1 MKTKTVTAVLFSLA
15 AALMSAATAHADGHI
30 RIGINSQQ
38 YGPHVAS
45 ARASITA
52 RQVSPGLSTTPAPAS
67 SHSQRRQQ
75 VSASK
80 TIGGATTEPLPSY
93 PSLTANSPFLKN
105 PEPLGPSSFWYG
117 AGGYAC
123 IYSAG
128 SSPLCYRVVRGAAPA
143 RQVISPQAVATSV
156 ARRLTLAPGS
166 IESSPSVLGLTGS
179 DTWFW
184 LDPAPQRQTL
194 SVSLAGETVSVVADP
209 TVEWRFGDGASLDGG
224 PGVPYQSGVAPADAI
239 RHVYQTRCLPGDQG
253 HDPYVLSSCRR
264 DGYGVDA
271 VVVWQISYSAAGP
284 VGGSATL
291 PTRTTESSTSYGVNE
306 SRAFLVGGSGQ

>member
-1 MKTKTVTAVLFSLA
+1 MKTKSVNAVLLSLA
-15 AALMSAATAHADGHI
+15 AALMSAAVAHAEGRI

-38 YGPHVAS
+38 YGPHVAT

-52 RQVSPGLSTTPAPAS
+52 RQVSPRLSTTPAPAS

-75 VSASK
+75 VSVVK
-80 TIGGATTEPLPSY
+80 TIGGAATDPLPGY
-93 PSLTANSPFLKN
+93 PSLTANSPILKN

-128 SSPLCYRVVRGAAPA
+128 SSPLCYRVVRGAASV
-143 RQVISPQAVATSV
+143 RQVISPQAVAASV

-166 IESSPSVLGLTGS
+166 IKTSPLVLGLTGA

-209 TVEWRFGDGASLDGG
+209 TVEWRFGDGASLRGG
-224 PGVPYQSGVAPADAI
+224 PGVAYQASAVSVDAI
-239 RHVYQTRCLPGDQG
+239 RHVYETRCLPGDQG
-253 HDPYVLSSCRR
+253 HDPYVLSTCGR

-271 VVVWQISYSAAGP
+271 VVVWRFSYSAAGP
-284 VGGSATL
+284 VGGSGTL
-291 PTRTTESSTSYGVNE
+291 PTRTTESATSFAVNE
-306 SRAFLVGGSGQ
+306 SRAFLVSGSGQ